1 MVKTPKTRHSKQR
14 RDPVTIDLGPGDVS
28 RVTEANP
35 AGESESARPEAV
47 SENPFDAAPA
57 AEAPAAKPADAEET
71 SAEAAVDDDRNV
83 LDEDVRARTHAEPR
97 YAAGFGRS
105 PLENDEIKD
114 PEEPQPGP
122 QRVAGRGAAIA
133 AGLAGGVIAL
143 AGAGLLQF
151 AGLLPSPGS
160 VGSPNAAAVQVEI
173 DALRQEIDRLKNTP
187 AAAEGLD
194 GLTATVDQLKSD
206 IATLRSAVETG
217 GAGEGAAVQAL
228 DTKLKEIEATVATLG
243 AKEGGT
249 SAAELDGLNQ
259 KISALQSAIDA
270 TSKAGTDMGGRLA
283 AVEQSIAGLSQKV
296 EAQADQ
302 PRIALAIAASGLKAA
317 VDRGGT
323 FAAELETLAA
333 VAPNAPEL
341 AELRTLA
348 EKGVPSRADLV
359 AAAPAAATAMI
370 DASTVV
376 DDNAGFLDR
385 LMTSAESL
393 VKVRP
398 VGVVEGEGVP
408 EKTARMEAALKDG
421 DLAKALAEYDTLPEP
436 SKAAGA
442 AFADTV
448 RSRLKA
454 EELVDKALAG
464 ALKAG

>member
-1 MVKTPKTRHSKQR
+1 MVKTPKTRHSKHR
-14 RDPVTIDLGPGDVS
+14 RDPVTIDLGPADVS
-28 RVTEANP
+28 RVTEEKS
-35 AGESESARPEAV
+35 AGETESVRPEAA
-47 SENPFDAAPA
+47 SENLFDAAPA
-57 AEAPAAKPADAEET
+57 AEETAAKPAEAEEA
-71 SAEAAVDDDRNV
+71 SAEAPVEDRNV

-97 YAAGFGRS
+97 YATGFGRS
-105 PLENDEIKD
+105 PLEDDEIKD
-114 PEEPQPGP
+114 PEEPGP
-122 QRVAGRGAAIA
+122 DVRRAAGRGAALA

-143 AGAGLLQF
+143 VGAGLLQF
-151 AGLLPSPGS
+151 GGLLPGS
-160 VGSPNAAAVQVEI
+160 GGAPNAAAVQVEI

-187 AAAEGLD
+187 AAEEGLD

-217 GAGEGAAVQAL
+217 GAGDGAAVQAL

-243 AKEGGT
+243 AKEGGM
-249 SAAELDGLNQ
+249 SAAEIDGLNQ
-259 KISALQSAIDA
+259 KIASLEGAIDA
-270 TSKAGTDMGGRLA
+270 TSKAGTDMDERLA

-370 DASTVV
+370 DASRVV

-421 DLAKALAEYDTLPEP
+421 DLAKALAEYETLPEP
-436 SKAAGA
+436 AKAAGA
-442 AFADTV
+442 AFADAV
-448 RSRLKA
+448 RSRLET

>member
-1 MVKTPKTRHSKQR
+1 MVKTPKTRHSKHR

-28 RVTEANP
+28 RVTEEKP
-35 AGESESARPEAV
+35 AGETESVRPEAAP
-47 SENPFDAAPA
+47 ENLFDAAPA
-57 AEAPAAKPADAEET
+57 AEETAAKPAEAEEA
-71 SAEAAVDDDRNV
+71 SAEAPVEDRNV

-97 YAAGFGRS
+97 YATGFGRS
-105 PLENDEIKD
+105 PLEDDEIKD
-114 PEEPQPGP
+114 PEEPQPGA
-122 QRVAGRGAAIA
+122 QRAAGRGAALA

-143 AGAGLLQF
+143 VGAGLLQF

-217 GAGEGAAVQAL
+217 GAGDGAAVQAL

-249 SAAELDGLNQ
+249 SAAEIDGLNQ
-259 KISALQSAIDA
+259 KIAALQSAIDA

-370 DASTVV
+370 DASRAV

-421 DLAKALAEYDTLPEP
+421 DLARALAEYDTLPEP

-442 AFADTV
+442 AFADAV